1 MILISK
7 LTFWMAY
14 ANGLGSIEGKVS
26 NQAETYMMGADT
38 NVLITIPEVICKE
51 IKLRKGSPLHL
62 NNYLKLQIAT
72 AHEGILK

>member
-1 MILISK
+1 MLTKATRPIILISK

-38 NVLITIPEVICKE
+38 NVLITIPEVICKSE
-51 IKLRKGSPLHL
+51 IKLWKGSQLQL
-62 NNYLKLQIAT
+62 NNYLKL
-72 AHEGILK
+72 